1 MKSISKRKN
10 SAGFAFAPDLGRLR
24 SRMRDF
30 GLRIAESPEVAPA
43 VQLAEELTGSAMAEP
58 LVVSR
63 VHETTGMTAFVT
75 GDPIDGV
82 FLIIPLSERGVET
95 VRSGTFTPGDPRPS
109 HLCHKG
115 KECFG
120 VYIGVFAG
128 QSRDARRNVMH
139 ASAILRVEI
148 FASVPCFARAAT
160 EDGARAMASLGFAP
174 AGEGLPEL
182 WVQEALTN
190 QAAAA

>member
-10 SAGFAFAPDLGRLR
+10 SIGFAFVPDLDRVR
-24 SRMRDF
+24 SRMEDF
-30 GLRIAESPEVAPA
+30 GLRIAEPPEVSPA
-43 VQLAEELTGSAMAEP
+43 VELAEALTGSAMAEP

-63 VHETTGMTAFVT
+63 VHETTGMTTFVT
-75 GDPIDGV
+75 GHPIDGV
-82 FLIIPLSERGVET
+82 FLIIPLAEAGVDA
-95 VRSGTFTPGDPRPS
+95 VRAGTFKPADPRAE
-109 HLCHKG
+109 HLCHNH
-115 KECFG
+115 EHCFG

-128 QSRDARRNVMH
+128 QSRDARRSVMH

-182 WVQEALTN
+182 WVQEALMGE
-190 QAAAA
+190 AAAA